1 MLSEN
6 IETYK
11 FILAKEEKDF
21 QNAKTFR
28 QYAKSLNF
36 DLCFQNFENEIKN
49 IQTQYNLP
57 TGRLILVLDKN
68 NRAIGC
74 VGIRKFENKIAELK
88 RMYLKKN
95 YRNQNLGKKLLQ
107 LALDEAK
114 NLGYKKIR
122 LDTIATMEAAIHLYR
137 KTGFKEIPSY
147 RHNPIEDVKYF
158 EYELG
163 RNNRS

>member
-21 QNAKTFR
+21 QNAKKLFR

-57 TGRLILVLDKN
+57 TGRLILVLDK
-68 NRAIGC
+68 
-74 VGIRKFENKIAELK
+74 K
-88 RMYLKKN
+88 
-95 YRNQNLGKKLLQ
+95 
-107 LALDEAK
+107 
-114 NLGYKKIR
+114 
-122 LDTIATMEAAIHLYR
+122 
-137 KTGFKEIPSY
+137 
-147 RHNPIEDVKYF
+147 
-158 EYELG
+158 
-163 RNNRS
+163 